1 MIKSMLLGFIG
12 VGAVGA
18 FAICD
23 LCQPAA
29 EAATVTEL
37 AARVEAAPVTTPVA
51 DPEEIT
57 LEVEGMTCGG
67 CAIAART
74 VLERLDGVQEAEV
87 SYEDSRA
94 VVTYESEAA
103 TVEQMIAALK
113 ELGYTASVVE
123 DVEED
128 EGT

>member
-1 MIKSMLLGFIG
+1 MIKSTLLGFIG
-12 VGAVGA
+12 VGVVGA

-29 EAATVTEL
+29 EAATVVEL
-37 AARVEAAPVTTPVA
+37 AARVEAAPVTTPVVE
-51 DPEEIT
+51 PEEVA

-74 VLERLDGVQEAEV
+74 MLERLDGVQEAEV

-94 VVTYESEAA
+94 VVTYESEEA

-113 ELGYTASVVE
+113 ELGYKATVVE
-123 DVEED
+123 DVDD